1 MSYPA
6 GAGADPGQADEAGA
20 AGDAGGEGLT
30 RPRETGHIQQAR
42 IAELPFDAA
51 YKLMVTFHKMTD
63 ASGQQVIQCFVRGA
77 PDQLLTRAAT
87 VANADAGPAPA
98 DGEFRQRYLAE
109 NQRLGQQGLR
119 VMAIAR
125 KDFDPAAFDPSADL
139 LPLITGLELLA
150 LVGIVDPP
158 APPPRRRSR
167 RRRRPASGSG

>member
-51 YKLMVTFHKMTD
+51 YKLMVT
-63 ASGQQVIQCFVRGA
+63 
-77 PDQLLTRAAT
+77 
-87 VANADAGPAPA
+87 
-98 DGEFRQRYLAE
+98 
-109 NQRLGQQGLR
+109 
-119 VMAIAR
+119 
-125 KDFDPAAFDPSADL
+125 AAFDPSADL

-167 RRRRPASGSG
+167 RRRRPA